1 MTGAHDRRSFLRELL
16 RGATRT
22 VGELGGLRD
31 AAAEAGD
38 EARGTDPP
46 GVPEWSSSPVPA
58 PPAEPFATTADLR
71 RLCGELGREAWGD
84 EAVAVART
92 STRLTR
98 SDAGRSWLGGAPA
111 LPVAFDWPSW
121 DGKELTFMAQIE
133 LGDVVDRPFP
143 GDGSLLFFYAL
154 DRAPSGLRPRD
165 KDACRVVHVPVGSE
179 LAEAEGARPKILVAP
194 SAELTLPVE
203 PTFELDGWELEKWTD
218 LRERLAVFQG
228 VELEDR
234 SADYHA
240 LHRMLGYPE
249 TFADGMELDAQLV
262 SHGVDLEEEPYAHP
276 HYENL
281 APGAADWRL
290 LLQLSSDDDAAISL
304 GYFERL
310 FIWIRDEDLR
320 NGRFDRVRAFV
331 R

>member
-16 RGATRT
+16 RGATRAA
-22 VGELGGLRD
+22 GELGGLRD
-31 AAAEAGD
+31 AAAEAGE
-38 EARGTDPP
+38 EAWGTDLP
-46 GVPEWSSSPVPA
+46 GVPEWSPSPVPA

-71 RLCGELGREAWGD
+71 RLCGELGRDAWGD
-84 EAVAVART
+84 EAVALART

-98 SDAGRSWLGGAPA
+98 SDAGRSWIGGAPT

-121 DGKELTFMAQIE
+121 DGKELTFMAQID
-133 LGDVVDRPFP
+133 LADVVDSPCP
-143 GDGSLLFFYAL
+143 VDGSLLFFYAL
-154 DRAPSGLRPRD
+154 DRTPSGLRPRD

-179 LAEAEGARPKILVAP
+179 VAEPEEARPKMLVAP
-194 SAELTLPVE
+194 SAELTLPLE
-203 PTFELDGWELEKWTD
+203 PTFELDGWAREEWTD

-249 TFADGMELDAQLV
+249 TFAGGMELDAQLV
-262 SHGVDLEEEPYAHP
+262 SHGVDLEEQPDAYP
-276 HYENL
+276 LYENL

-290 LLQLSSDDDAAISL
+290 LLQLSSDDDGAISL

-320 NGRFDRVRAFV
+320 DGRFHRVRAFV